1 MTAPNHMKARSSP
14 QEREKTMGDLLD
26 VHENPASTG
35 FPNSMLVIFFSVPKV
50 GKSTAASSFPKPLF
64 IDIDDGLDRLTVKR
78 AGDRALKTWEEVD
91 LLGYQLARNPDHG
104 YKTLV
109 IDTANGLYRLCED
122 EMCQR
127 LGISAIGQDKKVLSA
142 KGLGFGEDWNLV
154 RRLFFQTIA
163 KFHSLG
169 RKQGFHIVLTG
180 HAKPDALESKNRTVD
195 IPGAGARE
203 LMSKVELICYLK
215 SDRRTDENGRAY
227 PVRLL
232 SFSSIS
238 GIQEC
243 GSRFP
248 EMDGLDDIVIED
260 GAYNTIRRTW
270 DKRADE
276 IGTPATPVPDPT
288 PTSEAP
294 DPEPESPAEPQPDTE
309 PDPSAEDIDD
319 DEFGVPTSSSKSPDP
334 DPPVKPPIVEGEGR
348 QRDADFRPDSE
359 RIAEHSE
366 RTRQFPHL
374 DALDNEYLV
383 NVNDP
388 KHLEVIIQQICSI
401 CNNARITK
409 EKFLSGI
416 KRNFNLTEDDFMS
429 WSRDDSKAN
438 DMGIRAIASAI
449 KLALLNSIKTLDR
462 WSEDEM
468 NGWLLAW
475 EDHTDF
481 EN

>member
-1 MTAPNHMKARSSP
+1 MTAPNHMKARRSP
-14 QEREKTMGDLLD
+14 QDREKEMGNLLD
-26 VHENPASTG
+26 VHEDPAATG

-50 GKSTAASSFPKPLF
+50 GKSTAARSFPKPLF
-64 IDIDDGLDRLTVKR
+64 IDIDDGLDRITKTR
-78 AGDRALKTWEEVD
+78 AGDKVLKTWEEID
-91 LLGYQLARNPDHG
+91 LLGYQLARKPDHG
-104 YKTLV
+104 YQTLV

-127 LGISAIGQDKKVLSA
+127 LGISAIGQDKKVLAA

-215 SDRRTDENGRAY
+215 SDRRTDEDGRPY

-238 GIQEC
+238 GMQEC

-248 EMDGLDDIVIED
+248 EMDGLDDVVIED
-260 GAYNTIRRTW
+260 GAFNTIRRTW
-270 DKRADE
+270 KERAE
-276 IGTPATPVPDPT
+276 ILGTPTETVPAPA
-288 PTSEAP
+288 PSSPAP
-294 DPEPESPAEPQPDTE
+294 DPEPDLPTEPQPAPE
-309 PDPSAEDIDD
+309 PDTSADD
-319 DEFGVPTSSSKSPDP
+319 DDDDQFGVPVSSPKPPDP
-334 DPPVKPPIVEGEGR
+334 DPAVKPPIVEGEGR
-348 QRDADFRPDSE
+348 QKDADFRPDSE
-359 RIAEHSE
+359 RIGQHTEG
-366 RTRQFPHL
+366 TRQYPHL

-401 CNNARITK
+401 CNHAHITK
-409 EKFLSGI
+409 DKFLAGI
-416 KRNFNLTEDDFMS
+416 KRNFNLDEETFMS
-429 WSRDDSKAN
+429 WSRDDSKN
-438 DMGIRAIASAI
+438 ETGTRAIASAI

-462 WSEDEM
+462 WSEEEM
-468 NGWLLAW
+468 NSWLTSW

-481 EN
+481 ES